1 MADVTHIKKRLAA
14 SPTSHSVISTCVLP
28 SLSIKFPYKLLGFSS
43 YRLDILHTEWISTA
57 VKRRDNILIT
67 SPLIT
72 SHEVDNLRLNQDFS
86 ISLM

>member
-1 MADVTHIKKRLAA
+1 MADITHIKERLAA
-14 SPTSHSVISTCVLP
+14 SPTPHSVISTRVML
-28 SLSIKFPYKLLGFSS
+28 SLSIKFPYKFLGFSS
-43 YRLDILHTEWISTA
+43 YRLDIMYTEWISTA

-72 SHEVDNLRLNQDFS
+72 SHEMDNVRLNKDFI

>member
-1 MADVTHIKKRLAA
+1 VSDVTHIKKRLAVT
-14 SPTSHSVISTCVLP
+14 PTSHSVISTCVLP
-28 SLSIKFPYKLLGFSS
+28 SLSIKFPYKLLGISS
-43 YRLDILHTEWISTA
+43 YRLDILNTEYINTA

-72 SHEVDNLRLNQDFS
+72 SHEMDNLRLNQDFS